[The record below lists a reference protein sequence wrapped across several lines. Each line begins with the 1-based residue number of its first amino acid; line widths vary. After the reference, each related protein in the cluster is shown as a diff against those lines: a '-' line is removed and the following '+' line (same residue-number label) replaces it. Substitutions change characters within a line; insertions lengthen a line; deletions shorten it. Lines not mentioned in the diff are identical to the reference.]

1 MFDLQNK
8 VAVITGGNGGI
19 GFGMAQGLATAG
31 AHIVIAARNAAKSA
45 AAVELLQTSGAR
57 AVAIQVDV
65 TDEKSVDRLFEQ
77 ALTRC
82 GSVDIL
88 INNAG
93 INIRKPVQS
102 LALEEWQQVVAT
114 NLDSAFLCCRAAY
127 PHLKSAGGGKI
138 INIGSMLSIFGA
150 GFAPAY
156 GASKGGIVQLTK
168 SLASAWA
175 ADNIQ
180 VNAVLPGWVNTDL
193 TRKARVEVEGLH
205 DRVLER
211 TPARRWGEAAD
222 FAGIAVFLAS
232 AASNFITGVEIP
244 VDGGY
249 SSQA

>member
-31 AHIVIAARNAAKSA
+31 ARVVIAARNVAKSA
-45 AAVELLQTSGAR
+45 AAVELLKSSGAQ
-57 AVAIQVDV
+57 ALAIEVDV
-65 TDEKSVDRLFEQ
+65 TSEDSVAHLFEQ
-77 ALTRC
+77 AKARC
-82 GSVDIL
+82 GHVDIL

-93 INIRKPVQS
+93 INIRKPVQA

-211 TPARRWGEAAD
+211 TPARRWGEPAD
-222 FAGIAVFLAS
+222 FAGTAIFLAS
-232 AASNFITGVEIP
+232 AASNFITGVAIP

>member
-1 MFDLQNK
+1 MFDLQDK

-31 AHIVIAARNAAKSA
+31 ARIVVAARNAAKSA
-45 AAVELLQTSGAR
+45 AAVDLLKSSGAKSL
-57 AVAIQVDV
+57 AIGVDV
-65 TDEKSVDRLFEQ
+65 TSEASVAQLFEQ
-77 ALTRC
+77 AQARC
-82 GSVDIL
+82 GRVDIL

-93 INIRKPVQS
+93 INIRKPAHEMA
-102 LALEEWQQVVAT
+102 LAEWQKVIAT

-127 PHLKSAGGGKI
+127 PHLKLAGAGKI

-205 DRVLER
+205 ERVLER

-232 AASNFITGVEIP
+232 AASDFISGVAIP

>member
-1 MFDLQNK
+1 MFELRNK
-8 VAVITGGNGGI
+8 VAVVTGGNGGI
-19 GFGMAQGLATAG
+19 GLGMAQGLARAG
-31 AHIVIAARNAAKSA
+31 ARVVIAARDAAKSG
-45 AAVELLQTSGAR
+45 AAVDSLRSSGTEAL
-57 AVAIQVDV
+57 AIEVDV
-65 TDEKSVDRLFEQ
+65 TNEASVAHLFEEAQ
-77 ALTRC
+77 EQC
-82 GSVDIL
+82 GRIDIL

-93 INIRKPVQS
+93 INIRKPVHEM
-102 LALEEWQQVVAT
+102 AFAEWQKVIAT

-127 PHLKSAGGGKI
+127 PHLKRAGGGKL

-193 TRKARVEVEGLH
+193 TRKARVEVDGLH
-205 DRVLER
+205 ERVLAR
-211 TPARRWGEAAD
+211 TPAARWGDPAD

-232 AASNFITGVEIP
+232 AESNFITGVAIP
-244 VDGGY
+244 VDGGD

>member
-31 AHIVIAARNAAKSA
+31 ARIVIAARNAAKSA
-45 AAVELLQTSGAR
+45 AAVELLQSSGAQ
-57 AVAIQVDV
+57 ALAIEADV
-65 TDEKSVDRLFEQ
+65 TNEDSVSRLFEQ
-77 ALTRC
+77 AKARC
-82 GSVDIL
+82 GHVDIL

-93 INIRKPVQS
+93 INIRKPVQD

-150 GFAPAY
+150 SFAPAY

-193 TRKARVEVEGLH
+193 TRKARVEVDGLH
-205 DRVLER
+205 ERVLER
-211 TPARRWGEAAD
+211 TPARRWGEPAD
-222 FAGIAVFLAS
+222 FAGTAIFLAS
-232 AASNFITGVEIP
+232 AASNFITGVAIP

>member
-19 GFGMAQGLATAG
+19 GFGMAQGLATVG
-31 AHIVIAARNAAKSA
+31 ARIVIAARNAAKSA
-45 AAVELLQTSGAR
+45 AAVELLKSSGAQ
-57 AVAIQVDV
+57 ALAIEVDV
-65 TDEKSVDRLFEQ
+65 TNEASVARLFEQ
-77 ALTRC
+77 TQARC
-82 GSVDIL
+82 GHVDIL

-93 INIRKPVQS
+93 INIRKPVQA

-138 INIGSMLSIFGA
+138 INMGSMLSIFGA

-205 DRVLER
+205 ERVLER
-211 TPARRWGEAAD
+211 TPARRWGEPAD
-222 FAGIAVFLAS
+222 FAGTAIFLAS
-232 AASNFITGVEIP
+232 AASNFITGVAIP

>member
-31 AHIVIAARNAAKSA
+31 ARIVIAARNAAKSA
-45 AAVELLQTSGAR
+45 AAVELLKSSGAQ
-57 AVAIQVDV
+57 ALAIEVDV
-65 TDEKSVDRLFEQ
+65 TNETSVARLFEQ
-77 ALTRC
+77 TQSRC
-82 GSVDIL
+82 GHVDIL

-93 INIRKPVQS
+93 INIRKPAQS

-127 PHLKSAGGGKI
+127 PHMKSAGGGKI

-180 VNAVLPGWVNTDL
+180 VNVVLPGWVNTDL

-205 DRVLER
+205 ERVLER
-211 TPARRWGEAAD
+211 TPARRWGEPAD
-222 FAGIAVFLAS
+222 FAGTAIFLAS
-232 AASNFITGVEIP
+232 AASNFITGVAIP

>member
-1 MFDLQNK
+1 MFDLQDK

-19 GFGMAQGLATAG
+19 GFGMAQGLATEG
-31 AHIVIAARNAAKSA
+31 ARIVIAARNAAKSA
-45 AAVELLQTSGAR
+45 AAVDLLKSSGAQ
-57 AVAIQVDV
+57 ALAIEADV
-65 TDEKSVDRLFEQ
+65 TNEDSVSRLFEQ
-77 ALTRC
+77 AKARC
-82 GSVDIL
+82 GRIDIL
-88 INNAG
+88 VNNAG
-93 INIRKPVQS
+93 INIRKPVQT
-102 LALEEWQQVVAT
+102 LAFEEWQQVVAT
-114 NLDSAFLCCRAAY
+114 NLHSAFLCCRAAY

-156 GASKGGIVQLTK
+156 GASKGGVVQLTK

-193 TRKARVEVEGLH
+193 TRKARVEVDGLH
-205 DRVLER
+205 ERVLER

-222 FAGIAVFLAS
+222 FAGVAIFLAS
-232 AASNFITGVEIP
+232 AASNFITGVAIP

-249 SSQA
+249 SSQG

>member
-1 MFDLQNK
+1 MFDLRNK
-8 VAVITGGNGGI
+8 VAIVTGGNGGI
-19 GFGMAQGLATAG
+19 GYGMALGLATAG
-31 AHIVIAARNAAKSA
+31 ARLVIAARNAAKSA
-45 AAVELLQTSGAR
+45 AAVELLKTGGAD
-57 AVAIQVDV
+57 ALAIEVDV
-65 TDEKSVDRLFEQ
+65 TNENSVARLFEQ
-77 ALTRC
+77 TQSRC
-82 GSVDIL
+82 GRVDIL

-93 INIRKPVQS
+93 INIRKPVQE
-102 LALEEWQQVVAT
+102 LAYEEWQQVIST
-114 NLDSAFLCCRAAY
+114 NLDSAFLCCREA
-127 PHLKSAGGGKI
+127 HRHMKSAGGGKI

-193 TRKARVEVEGLH
+193 TRKARVEVEGLQ
-205 DRVLER
+205 DRVLAR
-211 TPARRWGEAAD
+211 TPAGRWGEAAD

-232 AASNFITGVEIP
+232 AASDFITGVAIP

>member
-1 MFDLQNK
+1 
-8 VAVITGGNGGI
+8 
-19 GFGMAQGLATAG
+19 MAQGLATAG
-31 AHIVIAARNAAKSA
+31 ARIVIAARNAAKSA
-45 AAVELLQTSGAR
+45 AAVELLKSSGTQAL
-57 AVAIQVDV
+57 AIEVDV
-65 TDEKSVDRLFEQ
+65 TNEASVARLFEQ
-77 ALTRC
+77 TQARC
-82 GSVDIL
+82 GPVDIL
-88 INNAG
+88 INSAG
-93 INIRKPVQS
+93 INIRKPAQT
-102 LALEEWQQVVAT
+102 LAFEEWQRVIAT

-127 PHLKSAGGGKI
+127 SHLKSAGGGKI

-175 ADNIQ
+175 TDNIQ

-205 DRVLER
+205 ERVLER

-222 FAGIAVFLAS
+222 FAGIAIFLAS
-232 AASNFITGVEIP
+232 AASDFITGVAIP

>member
-31 AHIVIAARNAAKSA
+31 ARIVIAARNAAKSA
-45 AAVELLQTSGAR
+45 AAVELLNTSGGR
-57 AVAIQVDV
+57 ALALQVDV
-65 TDEKSVDRLFEQ
+65 TDETSVARLFEQ
-77 ALTRC
+77 THARC
-82 GSVDIL
+82 GGVDIL

-102 LALEEWQQVVAT
+102 LALDEWQQVVAT

-232 AASNFITGVEIP
+232 AASNFITGVAIP